1 MHWLIDWRHVVQLG
15 VEREPVTVLVRF
27 LRFLVDFGKGCA
39 HNLAIIAKK
48 SCRSLCRHI
57 DASTRVDGK
66 IDRCVDVFVKIK
78 NRYGSRSTSGLTTWW
93 FWRDGGRQHR
103 FWTLNFEW
111 KVNSA
116 WQKRAKIASDAKT
129 AARYA
134 KNNRKYGKNAKKWP
148 KKHVFYCQGLPSGGQ
163 NRKGPHANRAAKTIK
178 YTAEKGNHQIYHR
191 KRKPSNIPQKRETI
205 YY

>member
-1 MHWLIDWRHVVQLG
+1 MA
-15 VEREPVTVLVRF
+15 VLVRILQF
-27 LRFLVDFGKGCA
+27 LSDSRKGFA
-39 HNLAIIAKK
+39 QSLAIVAKK
-48 SCRSLCRHI
+48 SWKSMYWHI
-57 DASTRVDGK
+57 DASNRFDGK
-66 IDRCVDVFVKIK
+66 IDRWVDVFVKIK

-111 KVNSA
+111 KVNGA

-134 KNNRKYGKNAKKWP
+134 KNNRKYGKNAKKCL
-148 KKHVFYCQGLPSGGQ
+148 KKHVFYCGGLPRGGQ

-178 YTAEKGNHQIYHR
+178 YTTGKGNHQIYHR
-191 KRKPSNIPQKRETI
+191 KRKPSNIPQKKETI
-205 YY
+205 N